1 MNLDPRAEVFRLVVD
16 QQFPN
21 PLASELLYT
30 LCTINDLQEL
40 CFCGLQSS
48 VFTILEIQSENI
60 LKHQ

>member
-1 MNLDPRAEVFRLVVD
+1 MNLDPRAEVFRLAVD

-30 LCTINDLQEL
+30 LSFNDLQEL

-48 VFTILEIQSENI
+48 VFTILELQSENI